1 MQSRCALQRCLS
13 RGGPLSSLIEAVA
26 RVAYDEKAACAAAQ
40 SEALTLSIEEQLQT
54 LGVDDIAG
62 ELTAAAVYPPL
73 DKPTARTAVRHV
85 GIAKA
90 DGRYNFGIFLLPPGA
105 RIPLHDHP
113 GMCVVSKL
121 LVGTAKVTSYEEI
134 PDANGKTIPAGER
147 SCGKSVRVR
156 RLGSQICIAPCSVS
170 LTAAR
175 GNFHSLAA
183 GEDGAALLDVITPP
197 YELSKNRACTYYSV
211 LPEVGQSEEV
221 EDVLGSE
228 CELIPIDAPR
238 DFRVIGGILPEQLT
252 SDEDEED

>member
-13 RGGPLSSLIEAVA
+13 RRGPLASLIEAVA

-40 SEALTLSIEEQLQT
+40 SEALTHSIEEQLQT
-54 LGVDDIAG
+54 LGVDDIPG

-73 DKPTARTAVRHV
+73 DKSTARTAVRHV

-90 DGRYNFGIFLLPPGA
+90 DGRYNFGIFLLPPGG

-121 LVGTAKVTSYEEI
+121 LVGTAKVTSYEQI
-134 PDANGKTIPAGER
+134 PEANGKANPVG
-147 SCGKSVRVR
+147 GKSVRVR

-170 LTAAR
+170 LTACR
-175 GNFHSLAA
+175 GNFHALAA
-183 GEDGAALLDVITPP
+183 GEDGAAVLDVIIPP
-197 YELSKNRACTYYSV
+197 YELNKDRACTYYSV
-211 LPEVGQSEEV
+211 LRELGQSEEG

-252 SDEDEED
+252 SDEDDED